1 MRLTGLNAQ
10 DVLASAKQMFP
21 GKYIELTTCDL
32 FLADIEADEIQIE
45 GIDHPLYVSTHYAY
59 ENRIVNGNP
68 TRYKVELT
76 AIYVKDNRYDV
87 IYDSTQSY
95 YIAYEEQGIQFVRY
109 DKLQDY
115 LKPYI
120 KKQDS

>member
-1 MRLTGLNAQ
+1 MRITGLTAQ
-10 DVLASAKQMFP
+10 EVLASAQQMFP
-21 GKYIELTTCDL
+21 GKYIDLTTCDL
-32 FLADIEADEIQIE
+32 FLEDIEAGEIQIE

-59 ENRIVNGNP
+59 ENHIVNDNP

-95 YIAYEEQGIQFVRY
+95 YIAYEEQEIQFVRY
-109 DKLQDY
+109 DKLQDF